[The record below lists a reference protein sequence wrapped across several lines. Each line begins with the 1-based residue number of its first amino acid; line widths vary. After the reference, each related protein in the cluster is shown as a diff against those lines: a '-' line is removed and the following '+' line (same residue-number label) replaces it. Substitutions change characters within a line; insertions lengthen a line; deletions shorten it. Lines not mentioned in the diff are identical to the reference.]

1 MDIHRV
7 HQFKAGAS
15 SLVVPVTDH
24 HVFTIRSRF
33 ERKAQSAG
41 AAVLILMFLAMT
53 DAGFLDNIRVMMM
66 EKLEKNINLKKRH
79 DTSRQSRH

>member
-53 DAGFLDNIRVMMM
+53 DAGFFGQHPCHDDGKIG
-66 EKLEKNINLKKRH
+66 KKH
-79 DTSRQSRH
+79 